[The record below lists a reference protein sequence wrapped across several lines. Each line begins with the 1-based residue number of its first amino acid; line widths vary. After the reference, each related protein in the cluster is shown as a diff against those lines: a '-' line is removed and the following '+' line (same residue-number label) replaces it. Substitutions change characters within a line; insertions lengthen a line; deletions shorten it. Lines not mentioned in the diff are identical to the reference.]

1 MNDRTLQISLGKNCR
16 GKSTINGQFTA
27 ILRFT
32 FSQKNQETSFCLH
45 YQHSGAFLPDLQAL
59 RRKAKAKESAALEP
73 TLAKPSTPL
82 LTGRELG
89 EKQKRLPDG

>member
-1 MNDRTLQISLGKNCR
+1 MVNLQLYSGLPFLK
-16 GKSTINGQFTA
+16 K
-27 ILRFT
+27 
-32 FSQKNQETSFCLH
+32 QETSFL
-45 YQHSGAFLPDLQAL
+45 SALSTFLPDLQAL

-89 EKQKRLPDG
+89 EKTEKIARWLKTNFMHLV